1 MIDANAMLQVQFI
14 QRMQEMFLT
23 FNVNVL
29 DLPYRVYRILNH

>member
-23 FNVNVL
+23 FDVKEDYDYHCV
-29 DLPYRVYRILNH
+29 IF